1 MSLTHR
7 RNAPASLLGFAMAA
21 TMAAGAQGT
30 TTVAPAPATAP
41 AAATEPLFV
50 SSGDKAEGANLHL
63 MLGRAVVLDVRVPL
77 KRVYVGDPTVL
88 QTFSPQRRQL
98 VLTAKTTG
106 RSSLV
111 LWDETGRS
119 YVYTVFA
126 DMDAGASR
134 EAFHEAFPHA
144 AIAVEGRESRLFLS
158 GTVPTDAASEAA
170 FKLAS
175 VYSHDVVNALQVI
188 PVHGKQVQLKLRIVE
203 VDRARAEQFGIN
215 FLTGSGRTASS
226 VSTEQFST
234 TVDTSQ
240 IKQGQAVS
248 VSDPLNIFL
257 YNYKLNFGLTV
268 KDLESRQILQ
278 VLAEPTLTTLSGVPA
293 RFLSGGEI
301 PVPVVQGGTGN
312 STALTIVY
320 KPYGVKVDF
329 LPVVNAD
336 GTIHVKVS
344 PEVSALDYTNAVT
357 LSGTTVPAL
366 STRRAETEVEIRD
379 GQSFIVSG
387 LLDHRTTNSLA
398 STPGIANIPIL
409 GQLFRSKSLNHSV
422 VELAVLVTAT
432 VVDPLTHPETTQEPE
447 MVVPEIDSHHFDE
460 DVRKTLK
467 QKPPVP
473 AAPAPAAL
481 PSAPAAQTGA
491 PQANATSNALAD
503 PAKGSL

>member
-1 MSLTHR
+1 MRIAQHR
-7 RNAPASLLGFAMAA
+7 LWMLLALLFTALAGGWTQVINTATVSRDAGTRTNAA
-21 TMAAGAQGT
+21 
-30 TTVAPAPATAP
+30 V
-41 AAATEPLFV
+41 EPLFLNGKEQT
-50 SSGDKAEGANLHL
+50 GDTGLHL
-63 MLGRAVVLDVRVPL
+63 LLGRAMVLNTRLPL
-77 KRVYVGDPTVL
+77 KRIYVGDPTVL
-88 QTFSPQRRQL
+88 QTLSPQRREL

-126 DMDAGASR
+126 DMDAAASR
-134 EAFHEAFPHA
+134 EAFQQAFPHQ
-144 AIAVEGRESRLFLS
+144 AIELEGHEGRLFVT
-158 GTVPTDAASEAA
+158 GTVPSDAASDAA

-175 VYSHDVVNALQVI
+175 VYSRDVVNALQVT

-226 VSTEQFST
+226 VSTQQFST
-234 TVDTSQ
+234 NVDTSQ
-240 IKQGQAVS
+240 IRQGQAVS
-248 VSDPLNIFL
+248 VTDPLNIFL

-278 VLAEPTLTTLSGVPA
+278 VLAEPTLTTLSGIPA

-301 PVPVVQGGTGN
+301 PVPVVQGGTAN

-329 LPVVNAD
+329 LPVVNED
-336 GTIHVKVS
+336 GTIRLKVS

-387 LLDHRTTNSLA
+387 LLDHRTTNNLA

-409 GQLFRSKSLNHSV
+409 GQLFRSKNLNRSV
-422 VELAVLVTAT
+422 IELAVLVTAT
-432 VVDPLTHPETTQEPE
+432 VVDPLTHPETTEEPQ
-447 MVVPEIDSHHFDE
+447 MVVPEIDSHQFDE
-460 DVRKTLK
+460 GLRKTLK
-467 QKPPVP
+467 QKAPVP
-473 AAPAPAAL
+473 ATPASVQLPNPASQ
-481 PSAPAAQTGA
+481 PNM
-491 PQANATSNALAD
+491 PQAQDAGKTPVVPS
-503 PAKGSL
+503 KGSS

>member
-1 MSLTHR
+1 MSVQRKFSLVVGLLTG
-7 RNAPASLLGFAMAA
+7 LLFGIRGWAEQPQANP
-21 TMAAGAQGT
+21 GQSRPQDVSQEPVGT
-30 TTVAPAPATAP
+30 S
-41 AAATEPLFV
+41 EPLFV
-50 SSGDKAEGANLHL
+50 EGGDRTSGLVLHV
-63 MLGRAVVLDVRVPL
+63 MLGHAMVLNTTVAMRRVF
-77 KRVYVGDPTVL
+77 VSDPAVL
-88 QTFSPQRRQL
+88 QTFSPNKREL
-98 VLTAKTTG
+98 VLTARTTG

-111 LWDETGRS
+111 VWDQTGRS
-119 YVYTVFA
+119 FVYTVYA
-126 DMDAGASR
+126 DLDAEASR
-134 EAFHEAFPHA
+134 QALHEAFPHS
-144 AIAVEGRESRLFLS
+144 AIAVDGREGKLYLT
-158 GTVPTDAASEAA
+158 GTVPSDAASEAA
-170 FKLAS
+170 YKLAS
-175 VYSHDVVNALQVI
+175 AYSRDVINALQIV

-215 FLTGSGRTASS
+215 FLTAGGRTASS
-226 VSTEQFST
+226 VSTQQFGT
-234 TVDTSQ
+234 TVDTSGVS
-240 IKQGQAVS
+240 QGQGVS

-293 RFLSGGEI
+293 RFLSGGEV

-336 GTIHVKVS
+336 GTIHLKVS

-387 LLDHRTTNSLA
+387 LLDHRTTNNLG

-409 GQLFRSKSLNHSV
+409 GQLFRSKNLNHSV
-422 VELAVLVTAT
+422 IELAVLVTAT
-432 VVDPLTHPETTQEPE
+432 VVDPILHPEATQEPQ
-447 MVVPEIDSHHFDE
+447 MVVPEIDSHSFDE
-460 DVRKTLK
+460 GLRKTLK
-467 QKPPVP
+467 EKAPVIQPQVSGPPLASGSQGVMSDKPE
-473 AAPAPAAL
+473 
-481 PSAPAAQTGA
+481 
-491 PQANATSNALAD
+491 
-503 PAKGSL
+503 GSF